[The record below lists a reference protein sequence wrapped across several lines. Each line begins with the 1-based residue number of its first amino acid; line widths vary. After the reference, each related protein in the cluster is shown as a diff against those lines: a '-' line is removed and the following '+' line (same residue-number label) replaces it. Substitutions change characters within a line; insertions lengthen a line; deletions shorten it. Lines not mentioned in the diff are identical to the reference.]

1 MCLSCVYHWRVLKTW
16 TKDCKK
22 KHESTAWILGFFSW
36 QSWVSGTSRCMLSSL
51 SLLIRDSSWFVAGS
65 CKNKTAFSFFVLYF
79 FFLLFPTQKKNNT
92 KSSFSLACLKA
103 LFMKGIEATDC
114 SPITGVRSQSIQIL
128 VDPSMAWCFTWS
140 TSDSLTTW
148 HSQNNSRMSKVCFR
162 WKTILHRE
170 NHCSPIQHK
179 HVVEMLRLDSTSAF

>member
-1 MCLSCVYHWRVLKTW
+1 MEITEDMSERLQ
-16 TKDCKK
+16 K

-65 CKNKTAFSFFVLYF
+65 CKKKQRLVFSYFIFSSYF
-79 FFLLFPTQKKNNT
+79 FLRKKNNT

-148 HSQNNSRMSKVCFR
+148 NSQNNSRMSKVCFR
-162 WKTILHRE
+162 WKTILHQE

-179 HVVEMLRLDSTSAF
+179 HVVEMLHLDSTSAF